1 MLARYAWRGAALL
14 IFLLVPLQLGEF
26 GKVLLTEIL
35 IWAIFAM
42 AFDLVYGYTGMLNFA
57 QATFFGVGSYAL
69 TLSILRWNAGL
80 LPAIA
85 MGVLVATAAACL
97 IGYLAVRVSGIHFA
111 ILTIIFAL
119 VIFYLGL
126 NWRWLTGGDDGLSLK
141 LPELHVGGAVLSLYD
156 PNTNYYFVLC
166 FFAVCYVLIRQIT
179 ESPLGK
185 VFISI
190 RENEDRARL
199 VGYNV
204 ERYKLIVFVI
214 AAAFCGLA
222 GGLYSLTTRFANV
235 RLLHWTVTSDAMIWT
250 IVGGA
255 GTLHGP
261 VLGTALLIS
270 LTDYISSWF
279 VNHRIITGGVMVF
292 FVIAAPR
299 GIIGFIRRQLE
310 RRRPALVE
318 G

>member
-1 MLARYAWRGAALL
+1 MPARYAWRVAGLL
-14 IFLLVPLQLGEF
+14 AFGLAPLQLGDF
-26 GKVLLTEIL
+26 GRVLLTEIL
-35 IWAIFAM
+35 TWAIFAM
-42 AFDLVYGYTGMLNFA
+42 AFDLMYGYTGMLNFA
-57 QATFFGVGSYAL
+57 QATFFGIGSYGF
-69 TLSILRWNAGL
+69 TLAILHWNTGL
-80 LPAIA
+80 LPAIVV
-85 MGVLVATAAACL
+85 GVVAAALASAL
-97 IGYLAVRVSGIHFA
+97 IGFLAVRVSGVHFA

-119 VIFYLGL
+119 VLFYLGL

-141 LPELHVGGAVLSLYD
+141 LPGLQLGGLALSLYD
-156 PNTNYYFVLC
+156 PLTSYYFILA
-166 FFAVCYVLIRQIT
+166 FFCVAYLVISRIT

-185 VFISI
+185 IFLSI

-204 ERYKLIVFVI
+204 ERYKLIVFMI
-214 AAAFCGLA
+214 AATFCGLA

-270 LTDYISSWF
+270 LTDYVSSWF
-279 VNHRIITGGVMVF
+279 ENHRIITGALMVF
-292 FVIAAPR
+292 FVLAAPR
-299 GIIGFIRRQLE
+299 GIVGFVRGQIE
-310 RRRPALVE
+310 RRRRLAE